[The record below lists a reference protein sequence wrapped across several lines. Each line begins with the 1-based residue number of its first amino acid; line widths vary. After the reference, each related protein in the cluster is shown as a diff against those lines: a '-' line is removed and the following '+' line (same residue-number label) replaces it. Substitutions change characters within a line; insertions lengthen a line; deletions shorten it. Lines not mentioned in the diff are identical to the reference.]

1 MNELSNQVTSTGTY
15 NSVPTSLTSNTS
27 VVNVIDG
34 LTLVKSADKTN
45 WIDGVLTYTI
55 EINNETD
62 NSYQNPVVTDILNTN
77 LVEFVDGSVTING
90 ASATELQY
98 TYTAGTLTIKPDEV
112 QANSKTTMT
121 FSVKKKVVNPSS

>member
-27 VVNVIDG
+27 IVNIVDG

-45 WIDGVLTYTI
+45 WIDGILTYTI
-55 EINNETD
+55 EINNDT
-62 NSYQNPVVTDILNTN
+62 NTSYENPVVTDILNST
-77 LVEFVDGSVTING
+77 LIDFVDGSVTING

-98 TYTAGTLTIKPDEV
+98 TYNDGTLTIKPGEV
-112 QANSKTTMT
+112 QANSKTTIT
-121 FSVKKKVVNPSS
+121 FSVKKKVTNHSS

>member
-90 ASATELQY
+90 ASATNLQY
-98 TYTAGTLTIKPDEV
+98 TYNDGTLTIKPDEV

>member
-1 MNELSNQVTSTGTY
+1 MNELSNQVTANGTY

-90 ASATELQY
+90 AFATNLQY
-98 TYTAGTLTIKPDEV
+98 TYNAGTLTIKPDEV